1 VLLDIERLPDPDP
14 DHHGTTDVTT
24 ATAEV
29 AIVVTVTD
37 VTMVAVVR
45 GVVKHHLT
53 GVKQHSV
60 INAVVITLIITIVNG
75 NMNQNHLNQHHNS
88 NSKITDTSDG
98 IAPVTIVV
106 TINGLTITT
115 KMITQYKD
123 QLPQAGNN
131 ELAAAFTKPHRHH
144 RLIISHQLVAVVRKK
159 LQLFVIIYK
168 HQFGQANGIAMTTMN
183 QLLCLIK
190 MEIT

>member
-1 VLLDIERLPDPDP
+1 MNMLMRFHNLYINVPVASLNISFILSLHRDIERLPDPDP

-88 NSKITDTSDG
+88 NSKITG
-98 IAPVTIVV
+98 LNIIVV
-106 TINGLTITT
+106 L
-115 KMITQYKD
+115 
-123 QLPQAGNN
+123 L
-131 ELAAAFTKPHRHH
+131 
-144 RLIISHQLVAVVRKK
+144 LIRIVNPL
-159 LQLFVIIYK
+159 
-168 HQFGQANGIAMTTMN
+168 
-183 QLLCLIK
+183 
-190 MEIT
+190 